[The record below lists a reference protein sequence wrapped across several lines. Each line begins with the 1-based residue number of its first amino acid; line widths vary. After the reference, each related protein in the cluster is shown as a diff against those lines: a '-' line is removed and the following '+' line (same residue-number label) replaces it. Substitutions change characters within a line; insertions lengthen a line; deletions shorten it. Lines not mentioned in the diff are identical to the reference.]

1 MLQTPLSSSAGT
13 EAFEAARRSY
23 APRLRLLLG
32 VLIAAAV
39 LTHLIL
45 LGLLQAEQSGYESS
59 SMVYCEVDGD
69 DSWDCGISIPGGVC
83 TVHSSSVE
91 GEATCTGGGQLPSRI
106 SGTGAVVGSFEW
118 KVSYALAQHCKVLGS
133 QLAVGTANK
142 GHVVTRQPMLC
153 PAALQKD
160 TKQPGRCKVPPTA
173 CTCSINEGT
182 RLGLGRIF
190 SARRAVR
197 SRRGFALCAVVLLL
211 LLLLLLVFAVCCVSV
226 CVGAL

>member
-69 DSWDCGISIPGGVC
+69 DQWYTNSHDGRPE
-83 TVHSSSVE
+83 SSSVE
-91 GEATCTGGGQLPSRI
+91 GEATCTLGDIHFYNSGG
-106 SGTGAVVGSFEW
+106 TAVVGSFEW

-133 QLAVGTANK
+133 QLAVGGLA
-142 GHVVTRQPMLC
+142 RQPMLC

-173 CTCSINEGT
+173 CTCDRDASECK
-182 RLGLGRIF
+182 
-190 SARRAVR
+190 AVPK
-197 SRRGFALCAVVLLL
+197 V
-211 LLLLLLVFAVCCVSV
+211 
-226 CVGAL
+226 